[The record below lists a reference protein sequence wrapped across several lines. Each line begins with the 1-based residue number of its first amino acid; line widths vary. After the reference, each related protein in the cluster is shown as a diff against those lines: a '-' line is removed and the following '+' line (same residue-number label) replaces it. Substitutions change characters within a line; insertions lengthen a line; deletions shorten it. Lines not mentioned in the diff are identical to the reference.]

1 MKSFVEHVRTLLAG
15 IGDGEPVVMINLL
28 RYREQADYGRRTD
41 IEPCSGREAYR
52 RYMKQAV
59 AFVIAV
65 GGAVVWQGTPKAL
78 LLGPP
83 DERWDLALLVRYPSK
98 EAFLALVSNPAY
110 QAITVHR
117 TAALE
122 DSRLIATEPATPW
135 RPPRS

>member
-1 MKSFVEHVRTLLAG
+1 MKSFVDHVRTLLAG

-28 RYREQADYGRRTD
+28 RYREQADYGGRAD
-41 IEPCSGREAYR
+41 IEPCSGRAAYG
-52 RYMKQAV
+52 RYMKQAF

-65 GGAVVWQGTPKAL
+65 GGAVFWQGAPKAL

-83 DERWDLALLVRYPSK
+83 EERWDLALLVRYPSK
-98 EAFLALVSNPAY
+98 EAFLAMVSDPAY

-122 DSRLIATEPATPW
+122 DSRLIATAPATP
-135 RPPRS
+135 

>member
-1 MKSFVEHVRTLLAG
+1 MKSFVEHVGTLLAG

-65 GGAVVWQGTPKAL
+65 GGAVVWQGAPKAM

-83 DERWDLALLVRYPSK
+83 GERWDLALLVRYPSK

-110 QAITVHR
+110 QNITVHR

-122 DSRLIATEPATPW
+122 DSRLIATEPATQ
-135 RPPRS
+135 

>member
-1 MKSFVEHVRTLLAG
+1 MTTKKSFVDHVRTLLAG

-28 RYREQADYGRRTD
+28 RYREQADYGNRTD

-65 GGAVVWQGTPKAL
+65 GGAVIWQGAPKAL

-83 DERWDLALLVRYPSK
+83 EERWDLALLVRYPSK
-98 EAFLALVSNPAY
+98 EAFLAMVSDPAY
-110 QAITVHR
+110 QAITMHR

-122 DSRLIATEPATPW
+122 DSRLIATAPTTP
-135 RPPRS
+135 

>member
-1 MKSFVEHVRTLLAG
+1 MTAKKSFVDHVRTLLAG

-28 RYREQADYGRRTD
+28 RYREQADYGSRTD

-65 GGAVVWQGTPKAL
+65 GGAVVWQGAPKAL

-83 DERWDLALLVRYPSK
+83 EERWDLALLVRYPSK
-98 EAFLALVSNPAY
+98 EAFLTMVSDPAY
-110 QAITVHR
+110 QTITVHR

-122 DSRLIATEPATPW
+122 DSRLIATAPTTP
-135 RPPRS
+135 